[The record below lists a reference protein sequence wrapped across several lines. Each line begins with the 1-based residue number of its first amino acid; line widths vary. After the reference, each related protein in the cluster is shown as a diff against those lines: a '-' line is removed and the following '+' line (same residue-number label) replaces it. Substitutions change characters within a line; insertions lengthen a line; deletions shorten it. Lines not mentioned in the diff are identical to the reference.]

1 VTLQVE
7 NKRIRRLLNRCKKND
22 RAAQFKIY
30 ELYYKAMY
38 NCAYRILRD
47 SYLAEDIMQES
58 FLIAFKK
65 LDTIK
70 IKVTFGS
77 WLKRIVINKSLTQ
90 LKVNKRI
97 DKVSLD
103 MIKNENNHYVDYH
116 KLNLDDI
123 LIAMK
128 KLKGNYYKI
137 LTLHLIEGYKYHELS
152 EILNISNENCR
163 TKVSRAKAQLRKILS
178 NGYE

>member
-1 VTLQVE
+1 MALKIE
-7 NKRIRRLLNRCKKND
+7 NEQIRQLLIRCKKND

-38 NCAYRILRD
+38 NCAYRILRN
-47 SYLAEDIMQES
+47 SYMAEDIMQES

-65 LDTIK
+65 LETIK

-90 LKVNKRI
+90 LKVDKRI
-97 DKVSLD
+97 EKVSLD
-103 MIKNENNHYVDYH
+103 MIKNEDTISIDYN
-116 KLNLDDI
+116 KLNVDEI
-123 LIAMK
+123 LRAIK
-128 KLKGNYYKI
+128 KLKSNYCEI
-137 LTLHLIEGYKYHELS
+137 LTLHLIEGYKHNELS

-178 NGYE
+178 Q